1 MKPSKKVSLLDANV
15 ILRFLL
21 GDDASQ
27 SPRAHAYMKRLEA
40 AHELAELEDV
50 VLAETI
56 WVLEKR
62 ARIPRFEIA
71 RTISDLLAF
80 PGIRYRGKRTG
91 QQALAFFSSTTCD
104 IADCLL
110 AARAKSRRAKVV
122 SFDHDFKKLGCAW
135 EEPG

>member
-15 ILRFLL
+15 LLRFVL

-27 SPRAHAYMKRLEA
+27 SPKAHAFMRRLESA
-40 AHELAELEDV
+40 LELAELEDV
-50 VLAETI
+50 VIAETI

-62 ARIPRFEIA
+62 AKVPRFEIV
-71 RTISDLLAF
+71 RTLSDLLAF
-80 PGIRYRGKRTG
+80 PGIRYRGKRVG
-91 QQALAFFSSTTCD
+91 LEALTFFGSTNCD

-122 SFDHDFKKLGCAW
+122 SFDQDFKKLGCAW
-135 EEPG
+135 EEPS